1 MYRDIPE
8 DLRMLIEPIVED
20 DGLELV
26 DVLITRGHPTWSV
39 RVTIDTPQG
48 DGSVSIGR
56 CASVAREIS
65 TNLDAADAVPNT
77 YQLEV
82 SSPGLDRMLAREKDF
97 TAACGREVKLE
108 TRRPQAGRKRFRGTL
123 ERFESGSLHLLVDG
137 QEYAIPFEEVARAN
151 TIYSFTS
158 DDFASRARTR

>member
-8 DLRMLIEPIVED
+8 DLRTLIEPIVED
-20 DGLELV
+20 GGLELV
-26 DVLITRGHPTWSV
+26 DVRITRGHPAWSV
-39 RVTIDTPQG
+39 RVTIDTPEG
-48 DGSVSIGR
+48 DGRVSIDR
-56 CASVAREIS
+56 CASVAREIA
-65 TNLDAADAVPNT
+65 TNLDAADAIPNA

-82 SSPGLDRMLAREKDF
+82 SSPGLDRVLAREKDF
-97 TAACGREVKLE
+97 LAACGLEVKLE

-123 ERFESGSLHLLVDG
+123 ERFEAGALHLLVDG

-158 DDFASRARTR
+158 EDFASEART